1 MLEKI
6 TQIFKIRELR
16 GKILFILGILIV
28 FRIAANVPLPGV
40 DTEQLRRLFE
50 SNQLLGMLNVF
61 SGGGLSNISIVLL
74 GVGPYITAS
83 IIMQLMTMIVPRVE
97 QMYKEE
103 GEAGRQK
110 FNMITRW
117 LTVPLAIF
125 QTFALIEALQKSG
138 IFGASGLAFSDMI
151 SLIVISVAGTI
162 FLMWLGELITE
173 KGIGNGVSLIIF
185 AGIVSSLP
193 SSVSKLLL
201 AFDSTQIFVYLGL
214 LLATLITIGGVVLVT
229 EGQRNIA
236 VSYAKRIRGEKTS
249 GGSTTHLPLRVNQA
263 GVIPIIF
270 ASAILMMPL
279 TLAGYFAKSS
289 NQIVANVAS
298 FINNAFTF
306 GGVWYSLAYFLL
318 IVIFTYF
325 YTAVVFDP
333 VKIAEN
339 LQKQGGYIP
348 GIRPGK
354 TTADFLFRIMNRI
367 TLTGSMFL
375 GIIAVMPF
383 IIQGLTNV
391 KTLSIGGTSILI
403 VVSVVIETIKQIEGQ
418 LVMRDYEGF

>member
-1 MLEKI
+1 MFEKI
-6 TQIFKIRELR
+6 TQIFKISELR
-16 GKILFILGILIV
+16 NKILFILGILIV

-40 DTEQLRRLFE
+40 NIEQLRRLFE
-50 SNQLLGMLNVF
+50 GNQLLGMLNVF
-61 SGGGLSNISIVLL
+61 SGGGLTNISIVML

-83 IIMQLMTMIVPRVE
+83 IIMQLLTMIVPQVE

-117 LTVPLAIF
+117 VTVPLAIV
-125 QTFALIEALQKSG
+125 QTFS
-138 IFGASGLAFSDMI
+138 MI
-151 SLIVISVAGTI
+151 TLLRSQGVISITSPFETFVVIVVATAGTI

-185 AGIVSSLP
+185 AGIVSGLP
-193 SSVSKLLL
+193 SGISKLLL
-201 AFDSTQIFVYLGL
+201 TFDASQVFVYIGL
-214 LLATLITIGGVVLVT
+214 LVVTLITIGGVVLVT
-229 EGQRNIA
+229 EGQRNIP
-236 VSYAKRIRGEKTS
+236 VSYAKRVRGDKTF
-249 GGSTTHLPLRVNQA
+249 GGSSSHLPLRVNQA

-270 ASAILMMPL
+270 AMSIMLFPGMIATFLMKASNPAVAHAASSVN
-279 TLAGYFAKSS
+279 TLFQNQVFYSSMYF
-289 NQIVANVAS
+289 I
-298 FINNAFTF
+298 
-306 GGVWYSLAYFLL
+306 L
-318 IVIFTYF
+318 IVMFTYF

-354 TTADFLFRIMNRI
+354 TTADYLYKIMNRI
-367 TLTGSMFL
+367 TLTGSVFL
-375 GIIAVMPF
+375 GIIAVLPF
-383 IIQGLTNV
+383 IIQGLTNIQAIQ
-391 KTLSIGGTSILI
+391 IGGTSILI